1 MKKLKKAIEKEN
13 AELLE
18 EDRSF
23 LENTL
28 IPKAQAN
35 RVANKKANRIIP
47 VTGCLLCCIVVFVL
61 FAIFLFPPK
70 NDFDD
75 TYKSSKS
82 ELSEVNENLTF
93 TQMAGEYSSIEK
105 TYKISDVKAVSFFL
119 VQNRVETETEIL
131 SCKFNLIIDREY
143 KQDDPDGYDQQ
154 SEYLDYTLY
163 YRRTVTTGE
172 FNIYQISA
180 YMDTGAEQYF
190 IEYERWS
197 VEQTDNFIEFLSTK
211 IKNKAS

>member
-1 MKKLKKAIEKEN
+1 MKKLKKVIEEEN
-13 AELLE
+13 AELRE
-18 EDRSF
+18 EDRPF

-28 IPKAQAN
+28 IPKAEAN
-35 RVANKKANRIIP
+35 RVAIKRTKRIVP
-47 VTGCLLCCIVVFVL
+47 VMGGLLCCIIAIVL
-61 FAIFLFPPK
+61 CTIFLFPQK
-70 NDFDD
+70 QDFHD
-75 TYKSSKS
+75 TYKSGDSKI
-82 ELSEVNENLTF
+82 SEVNENLMF

-105 TYKISDVKAVSFFL
+105 TYKISDGKAVSFFL

-143 KQDDPDGYDQQ
+143 KQGDPDGYDQQ

-163 YRRTVTTGE
+163 YRRTITTGE

-211 IKNKAS
+211 IKNKTS